1 MALLPLALLTPLL
14 APLRRLAAR
23 GWLREA
29 DVDGLLRHAHP
40 LASLNRHYARV
51 EARYWVADDMLA
63 LALRTAPGWPPAR
76 PGQHIQL
83 LAERDG
89 VRVGRSYSLTRVVG
103 ERLEIAVK
111 RHPDGLLS
119 PWLCEHLAVGQ
130 RVELQPAQ
138 GDLRWPMQ
146 AEAVCLLAAGSSLT
160 PLLGLLREAL
170 ENGYRGPVLWLHYV
184 RHPGQRAW
192 LGELEALAARHPNL
206 ELRWS
211 LTRGVR
217 ADGCLE
223 GISSRTTWTAGQP
236 TWRAARPWPAGRRLS
251 SRRWASNWGHASPA
265 CRRNPSASRAGAAG
279 RRRAKCACASPG
291 RSGKS
296 PATAPPACWNRPRP
310 TACARPTVAARASA
324 PVAPASCSAAAC
336 ATCAAARCAASPA
349 SLSASASAPPTATW
363 RWTCEPTC
371 EPCDARRP
379 QN

>member
-1 MALLPLALLTPLL
+1 ML

-146 AEAVCLLAAGSSLT
+146 AEAVCLLAAGSGLT

-192 LGELEALAARHPNL
+192 LGELEALAARHEPGVAL
-206 ELRWS
+206 EPDPRGAGRWLPGGAFPAAPPGRLGSRPGAQPGPGLRAGGFRRGGGRATGARFAGLQTESFSVPRWRSGEAPREVRLRFARSQREVSGDSAAS
-211 LTRGVR
+211 LLEQAEAHGLRPAHGCRQGICASCTCVLLSGCVR
-217 ADGCLE
+217 DLRSGALCSE
-223 GISSRTTWTAGQP
+223 PGQP
-236 TWRAARPWPAGRRLS
+236 IRL
-251 SRRWASNWGHASPA
+251 
-265 CRRNPSASRAGAAG
+265 C
-279 RRRAKCACASPG
+279 
-291 RSGKS
+291 
-296 PATAPPACWNRPRP
+296 
-310 TACARPTVAARASA
+310 V
-324 PVAPASCSAAAC
+324 SAAHGDLA
-336 ATCAAARCAASPA
+336 
-349 SLSASASAPPTATW
+349 L
-363 RWTCEPTC
+363 
-371 EPCDARRP
+371 DL
-379 QN
+379 

>member
-146 AEAVCLLAAGSSLT
+146 AEAVCLLAAGSGLT

-211 LTRGVR
+211 LTRGAR

-223 GISSRTTWTAGQP
+223 GHLQPRHLDGWAADLARSQALACGPAAFVEAVGEQLGARFAGLQTESFSVP
-236 TWRAARPWPAGRRLS
+236 RWRSGEAPREVRLRFARSQREVSGDSAASLLEQAEAHGLRPAHG
-251 SRRWASNWGHASPA
+251 
-265 CRRNPSASRAGAAG
+265 CRQGI
-279 RRRAKCACASPG
+279 CASCTCVLLSG
-291 RSGKS
+291 CVRDLRSGALCS
-296 PATAPPACWNRPRP
+296 EPGQSIRLC
-310 TACARPTVAARASA
+310 V
-324 PVAPASCSAAAC
+324 SAAHGDLA
-336 ATCAAARCAASPA
+336 
-349 SLSASASAPPTATW
+349 L
-363 RWTCEPTC
+363 
-371 EPCDARRP
+371 DL
-379 QN
+379 